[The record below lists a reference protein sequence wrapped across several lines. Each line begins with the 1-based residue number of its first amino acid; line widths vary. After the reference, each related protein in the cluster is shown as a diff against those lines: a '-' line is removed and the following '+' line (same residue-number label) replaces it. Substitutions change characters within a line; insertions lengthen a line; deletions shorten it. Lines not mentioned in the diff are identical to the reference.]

1 MMYSMGPNMLALI
14 TVVTVLAF
22 SFSFPFIM
30 LKFVTPICDRKGIAL
45 WPISKGF
52 LDEDDKRKLEQ
63 KAFKKNRKQLNK
75 TDSSKINLKAYKDEI
90 EQLAKLDGSIISL
103 QHDLGSYIE
112 SGGKDE
118 EIISLT
124 VDSIE
129 NKKIEAEEIVKF
141 LESETEL
148 EKEKSLNE
156 KGLLLMNK
164 AMQ

>member
-1 MMYSMGPNMLALI
+1 MMYSMGPNMFALI

-22 SFSFPFIM
+22 SFSFPLLM

-63 KAFKKNRKQLNK
+63 KAVKKNRKRLNK
-75 TDSSKINLKAYKDEI
+75 SNSSEINLKAYKDEI
-90 EQLAKLDGSIISL
+90 ERLAKLDGSIISL
-103 QHDLGSYIE
+103 KHDLASYIE

-129 NKKIEAEEIVKF
+129 NKKIEAGEIVKF
-141 LESETEL
+141 LESETEF